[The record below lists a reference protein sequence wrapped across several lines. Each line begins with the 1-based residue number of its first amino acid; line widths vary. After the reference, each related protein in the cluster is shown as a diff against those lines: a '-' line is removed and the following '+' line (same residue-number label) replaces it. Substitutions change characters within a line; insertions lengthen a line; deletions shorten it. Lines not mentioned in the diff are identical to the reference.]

1 MTAPAIIQT
10 KKIVATST
18 ATTFTLTFDSSVITG
33 STIAILFYEP
43 AGVRVFGVTD
53 SQANNYIVSMVNNGT
68 FGLACA
74 VAENVTGGTVTV
86 TFTSSAAANVTDLV
100 MYELDACQLE
110 KWSSFL
116 EGSATTSHFCAP
128 SAGIDI
134 PADSL
139 VLAHGRSAN
148 ASVTTVVAASGYTIE
163 ASATTSAYI
172 QQRKAFTSL
181 TTGERVAY
189 SNTGTARVFAGAM
202 YSFRNIP
209 SGGSSGG
216 FSLVG
221 NGGLVY

>member
-10 KKIVATST
+10 KKIVATLT
-18 ATTFTLTFDSSVITG
+18 ATTFTLTFDSSVTNG

-43 AGVRVFGVTD
+43 GGARVFGVSD
-53 SQANNYIVSMVNNGT
+53 SQENQYIVLPFANGG
-68 FGLACA
+68 FALSCA

-86 TFTSSAAANVTDLV
+86 TFISNAAASVPDLV
-100 MYELDACQLE
+100 MYELDPCQLE
-110 KWSSFL
+110 KWASFL
-116 EGSATTSHFCAP
+116 EASATTSHFCAP

-148 ASVTTVVAASGYTIE
+148 ASVTSVVAASGFTIE

-172 QQRKAFTSL
+172 QQRKEFTSL

-189 SNTGTARVFAGAM
+189 SNTGTARIFAGAM
-202 YSFRNIP
+202 YSFRNVP
-209 SGGSSGG
+209 SGGGSSIA
-216 FSLVG
+216 FNPVMRLPC
-221 NGGLVY
+221 